1 MPVKTGKMSKQAW
14 MVAPETV
21 KVMEALHSR
30 GGQARF
36 VGGCVR
42 NALVNRRVID
52 IDIATPLVP
61 DDVMDRLK
69 EHKIKNIPTGF
80 KHGTV
85 TAVVDNKA
93 FEITTLRKDMRGY
106 GRHADVLFT
115 DDWRTD
121 ASRRDFTINA
131 LYATMEGEIFDYF
144 GGIEDLRRGKVVFV
158 GDPETRIREDILRI
172 LRFFRFFAHF
182 GQGAADPAALRACSH
197 LANKIPTL
205 SVERIRQETF
215 KLLEADKCAEV
226 WQLMLENGV
235 ATYFIPEATNTA
247 ALKKLTTLE
256 YIYHDGGTPL
266 RRLAALLNTTEDG
279 ALHIVKGLKLS
290 NAQSDQLVTLFR
302 IQETLKMDMSEK
314 TLRQIIYRI
323 GNDMARSLLLLG
335 AARSGEEGNL
345 FDLYGI
351 ATSFR
356 PPRFPLI
363 GEDVIALGYKQGPEI
378 GRILGEVEKWWIN
391 EDFRPGRSESLKKL
405 KEEHSKKTPPQQP

>member
-1 MPVKTGKMSKQAW
+1 MSKQAW
-14 MVAPETV
+14 MIAPETI
-21 KVMEALHSR
+21 KVMEVLHSR
-30 GGQARF
+30 GGEARF

-61 DDVMDRLK
+61 DEVIDRLK
-69 EHKIKNIPTGF
+69 EHKIQQIPTGL

-85 TAVVDNKA
+85 TAVIDNKP
-93 FEITTLRKDMRGY
+93 FEITTLRKDLRGY

-144 GGIEDLRRGKVVFV
+144 GGIDDLRKGKVIFV
-158 GDPETRIREDILRI
+158 GDPETRIREDFLRI

-182 GQGAADPAALRACSH
+182 GQGEADAAALKACSR

-205 SVERIRQETF
+205 SIERIRQETF
-215 KLLEADKCAEV
+215 RLLEADRCSEV

-256 YIYHDGGTPL
+256 YIYHEGGVPL

-279 ALHIVKGLKLS
+279 ARHIVQGLKLS

-302 IQETLKMDMSEK
+302 LQETLRLDMPEK

-323 GNDMARSLLLLG
+323 GNDMARSLLLLA
-335 AARSGEEGNL
+335 AARTGEETNL
-345 FDLYGI
+345 FNLYNI

-356 PPRFPLI
+356 PPRYPLI
-363 GEDVIALGYKQGPEI
+363 GEDVIALGHKQGPEI
-378 GRILGEVEKWWIN
+378 GKILDEIEKWWIN
-391 EDFRPGRSESLKKL
+391 EDFRPGRGECLKKL
-405 KEEHSKKTPPQQP
+405 KEDYSLKK